1 MTPYVNLN
9 YIGSFVFLMLD
20 NSYENIDKFLS
31 KTFNSIFSIIF
42 LNKDSIDIAKIVF
55 KSENIDTILQSKKLF
70 LLNHECIKNEIN
82 SLIFILQ
89 NNTQLDENILKNL
102 QDGQEYYRYYDV
114 LYFIKYNLMI
124 LKLFL
129 IWNCYSYDKNELNQ
143 YRKLSGLNITKID
156 SIFEYDYK
164 KLLLSVNQKK
174 VLYNFLKKLT
184 EKYKNIYFF

>member
-1 MTPYVNLN
+1 
-9 YIGSFVFLMLD
+9 
-20 NSYENIDKFLS
+20 
-31 KTFNSIFSIIF
+31 
-42 LNKDSIDIAKIVF
+42 
-55 KSENIDTILQSKKLF
+55 LQS
-70 LLNHECIKNEIN
+70 
-82 SLIFILQ
+82 
-89 NNTQLDENILKNL
+89 NTQLDENILKNL

-114 LYFIKYNLMI
+114 LYFMKYNLMI